1 VNRIPRWN
9 AAIRKEVGPLRTTD
23 QELQRRHREGD
34 TRARDEL
41 IERYLPLA
49 RQLAFRYRDR
59 SEPVA
64 DLNQVAYL
72 GLMAAVDRWDHERGT
87 AFSTFAV
94 PTILGQLRRHFRDS
108 TWLVRPPRDL
118 QELWLDVSRARD
130 ELWQELGR
138 SPTARDVADRLD
150 VTIEQVSD
158 ALQLGST
165 RVADSLDEL
174 LRPDDPD
181 GVTVLDHAA
190 DPDDGYEVADAVIA
204 LEQMSGVLDDRAR
217 EVVRLRY
224 REDLLQREI
233 AERVGCSQMHV
244 SRILREAVSALT
256 DHANSR

>member
-1 VNRIPRWN
+1 MTP
-9 AAIRKEVGPLRTTD
+9 TD
-23 QELQRRHREGD
+23 QQLQRRHREGD

-49 RQLAFRYRDR
+49 RQLASRYRDR

-64 DLNQVAYL
+64 DLVQVAYL
-72 GLMAAVDRWDHERGT
+72 GLMAAVARWDQERGT

-118 QELWLDVSRARD
+118 QELWLEVAKARD

-138 SPTARDVADRLD
+138 SPTARDVAEHLD
-150 VTIEQVSD
+150 VTIEQVTD
-158 ALQLGST
+158 ALQLGAT
-165 RVADSLDEL
+165 RVAESLDEL

-181 GVTVLDHAA
+181 GATALDREA
-190 DPDDGYEVADAVIA
+190 DPHDGYAASDTVITI
-204 LEQMSGVLDDRAR
+204 EQMAGVLDDRAR

-224 REDLLQREI
+224 SEDLLQREI

-244 SRILREAVSALT
+244 SRILRDAVATLA
-256 DHANSR
+256 DHAAR

>member
-1 VNRIPRWN
+1 M
-9 AAIRKEVGPLRTTD
+9 RTTD
-23 QELQRRHREGD
+23 QELQRRHRRGD
-34 TRARDEL
+34 TRAREEL

-49 RQLAFRYRDR
+49 RQLAGRYRDR

-64 DLNQVAYL
+64 DLVQVAYL
-72 GLMAAVDRWDHERGT
+72 GLIAAVDRWDAERGT

-94 PTILGQLRRHFRDS
+94 PTILGSLRRHFRDS

-118 QELWLDVSRARD
+118 QELWLAVSKARD

-158 ALQLGST
+158 ALQLGAT
-165 RVADSLDEL
+165 RVAESLDEL

-181 GVTVLDHAA
+181 GATTLDRAA
-190 DPDDGYEVADAVIA
+190 DPDDGYAVADAVIA

-217 EVVRLRY
+217 EVLRLRY
-224 REDLLQREI
+224 SEDLLQREI

-244 SRILREAVSALT
+244 SRILKQAVAALSA
-256 DHANSR
+256 HATRQMCDA

>member
-1 VNRIPRWN
+1 
-9 AAIRKEVGPLRTTD
+9 VGQLTPTD

-49 RQLAFRYRDR
+49 RQLASRYRDR

-64 DLNQVAYL
+64 DLIQVAYL

-150 VTIEQVSD
+150 VTIEQVTD
-158 ALQLGST
+158 ALQLGAT
-165 RVADSLDEL
+165 RVAESLDEL
-174 LRPDDPD
+174 LRPHDPD
-181 GVTVLDHAA
+181 GATALDREADPHDGYAAA
-190 DPDDGYEVADAVIA
+190 DTFIA
-204 LEQMSGVLDDRAR
+204 IEQMSEVLDDRAR

-224 REDLLQREI
+224 SEDLLQREI

-244 SRILREAVSALT
+244 SRILREAVATLA
-256 DHANSR
+256 DHAAR

>member
-1 VNRIPRWN
+1 
-9 AAIRKEVGPLRTTD
+9 L
-23 QELQRRHREGD
+23 
-34 TRARDEL
+34 
-41 IERYLPLA
+41 
-49 RQLAFRYRDR
+49 
-59 SEPVA
+59 
-64 DLNQVAYL
+64 
-72 GLMAAVDRWDHERGT
+72 
-87 AFSTFAV
+87 STFAV

-138 SPTARDVADRLD
+138 SPTAGDVAGRLG

-158 ALQLGST
+158 ALQLGAA

-174 LRPDDPD
+174 LRPDQPD
-181 GVTVLDHAA
+181 GGTTLEQAA
-190 DPDDGYEVADAVIA
+190 DPDDRYSIADAAIT
-204 LEQMSGVLDDRAR
+204 LDQISGVLDERAR

-244 SRILREAVSALT
+244 SRILRDALGELAE
-256 DHANSR
+256 HAASDA

>member
-1 VNRIPRWN
+1 M
-9 AAIRKEVGPLRTTD
+9 GQLTTTD
-23 QELQRRHREGD
+23 HQLQRRHRAGD

-49 RQLAFRYRDR
+49 RQLAYRYRDR
-59 SEPVA
+59 SEPMA
-64 DLNQVAYL
+64 DLNQVACL
-72 GLMAAVDRWDHERGT
+72 GLMGAVDRWDAERGT

-118 QELWLDVSRARD
+118 QELWLEVSRTRD

-150 VTIEQVSD
+150 VTIEQVTD
-158 ALQLGST
+158 ALQLGAT
-165 RVADSLDEL
+165 RVAESLDQL
-174 LRPDDPD
+174 LRPDEPD
-181 GVTVLDHAA
+181 GVTELDRAA
-190 DPDDGYEVADAVIA
+190 DPHDGYEVADASIVI
-204 LEQMSGVLDDRAR
+204 EQMSGVLDDRAR

-224 REDLLQREI
+224 GEDLLQREI

-244 SRILREAVSALT
+244 SRILRDAVAALAV
-256 DHANSR
+256 HATQ

>member
-1 VNRIPRWN
+1 M
-9 AAIRKEVGPLRTTD
+9 RTTD
-23 QELQRRHREGD
+23 HELQRRHRGGD

-49 RQLAFRYRDR
+49 RQLAYRYRDR

-64 DLNQVAYL
+64 DLHQVAYL
-72 GLMAAVDRWDHERGT
+72 GLVGAVDRWDHTRGT

-118 QELWLDVSRARD
+118 QELWLEVSKARD

-138 SPTARDVADRLD
+138 SPTARDVADRLG
-150 VTIEQVSD
+150 VTMEHVTD
-158 ALQLGST
+158 ALQLGAT
-165 RVADSLDEL
+165 RVAESLDEL

-181 GVTVLDHAA
+181 GATVLDQAA
-190 DPDDGYEVADAVIA
+190 DPDDGYAVADAVIA
-204 LEQMSGVLDDRAR
+204 LEQISGVLDDRAR
-217 EVVRLRY
+217 EVIRLRY
-224 REDLLQREI
+224 SEDLLQREI

-244 SRILREAVSALT
+244 SRILRDAVSVLT
-256 DHANSR
+256 DHAAR

>member
-1 VNRIPRWN
+1 V
-9 AAIRKEVGPLRTTD
+9 RTTD
-23 QELQRRHREGD
+23 QQLQRRHRGGD
-34 TRARDEL
+34 TRAREAL

-49 RQLAFRYRDR
+49 RQLASRYRDR

-64 DLNQVAYL
+64 DLVQVAYL
-72 GLMAAVDRWDHERGT
+72 GLVGAVDRWDPERGS

-118 QELWLDVSRARD
+118 QELWLDVSRTRD

-138 SPTARDVADRLD
+138 SPTAGDVADRLG
-150 VTIEQVSD
+150 VSIEQVSD
-158 ALQLGST
+158 ALQLGAT
-165 RVADSLDEL
+165 RVAESLDEL

-181 GVTVLDHAA
+181 GATVIDRAA
-190 DPDDGYEVADAVIA
+190 DPDDRYAVADATIA

-224 REDLLQREI
+224 GEDLLQREI

-244 SRILREAVSALT
+244 SRILREAVSALSERAARQMC
-256 DHANSR
+256 DA

>member
-1 VNRIPRWN
+1 
-9 AAIRKEVGPLRTTD
+9 
-23 QELQRRHREGD
+23 
-34 TRARDEL
+34 L

-49 RQLAFRYRDR
+49 RKLANRYRDR

-64 DLNQVAYL
+64 DLHQVAFV
-72 GLMAAVDRWDHERGT
+72 GLIAAVDRWDPDRGT

-118 QELWLDVSRARD
+118 QELWLEVSKARD

-138 SPTARDVADRLD
+138 SPTARDVANRLG
-150 VTIEQVSD
+150 VTIEQVTD

-165 RVADSLDEL
+165 RMAESLDEL

-181 GVTVLDHAA
+181 GGTALDRAA
-190 DPDDGYEVADAVIA
+190 DPDDAFALADAVIA
-204 LEQMSGVLDDRAR
+204 LDQMSDVLDDRAR

-224 REDLLQREI
+224 SEDLLQREI
-233 AERVGCSQMHV
+233 AARVGCSQMHV
-244 SRILREAVSALT
+244 SRVLRDAVATLT
-256 DHANSR
+256 EHAAAR

>member
-1 VNRIPRWN
+1 
-9 AAIRKEVGPLRTTD
+9 VGQLRTSD
-23 QELQRRHREGD
+23 HELQRRHHAGD

-49 RQLAFRYRDR
+49 RQLASRYRDR

-64 DLNQVAYL
+64 DLIQVAYL
-72 GLMAAVDRWDHERGT
+72 GLMAAVDRWDPARGT

-118 QELWLDVSRARD
+118 QELWLEVSKTRD

-138 SPTARDVADRLD
+138 SPTARDVANRLG

-181 GVTVLDHAA
+181 GATALDREA
-190 DPDDGYEVADAVIA
+190 DPHDGYEAADTVITI
-204 LEQMSGVLDDRAR
+204 EQMSGALDDRAR

-224 REDLLQREI
+224 SEDLLQREI

-244 SRILREAVSALT
+244 SRILRDAVAVLA
-256 DHANSR
+256 DQANRQSCDV

>member
-1 VNRIPRWN
+1 M
-9 AAIRKEVGPLRTTD
+9 RTTD
-23 QELQRRHREGD
+23 HELQRRYRGGES
-34 TRARDEL
+34 RARDEL

-49 RQLAFRYRDR
+49 RQLAYRYRDR

-72 GLMAAVDRWDHERGT
+72 GLMGAVDRWDHERGT

-118 QELWLDVSRARD
+118 QELWLEVSRARD

-138 SPTARDVADRLD
+138 SPTARDVAERLG
-150 VTIEQVSD
+150 VTIEEVSD
-158 ALQLGST
+158 ALQLGAT
-165 RVADSLDEL
+165 RVAESLDEL

-181 GVTVLDHAA
+181 GATALERAA
-190 DPDDGYEVADAVIA
+190 DPDDDYAAADAVIA
-204 LEQMSGVLDDRAR
+204 LEQISDVLDDRAR

-224 REDLLQREI
+224 GEDLLQREI

-244 SRILREAVSALT
+244 SRILRDALSALT
-256 DHANSR
+256 DHANRQTCDA

>member
-1 VNRIPRWN
+1 M
-9 AAIRKEVGPLRTTD
+9 RTTD
-23 QELQRRHREGD
+23 QELQRRHRRGD

-49 RQLAFRYRDR
+49 RQLALRYRDR

-64 DLNQVAYL
+64 DLIQVAYL
-72 GLMAAVDRWDHERGT
+72 GLVAAVDRWDHRRGT

-118 QELWLDVSRARD
+118 QERWLDVSRARD

-138 SPTARDVADRLD
+138 SPTAGDVAERLD
-150 VTIEQVSD
+150 MTIEQVSD
-158 ALQLGST
+158 ALQLGAA
-165 RVADSLDEL
+165 RVAESLDEL
-174 LRPDDPD
+174 LRPDEAD
-181 GVTVLDHAA
+181 GATALDRAA
-190 DPDDGYEVADAVIA
+190 DPGDGYAVADASIA
-204 LEQMSGVLDDRAR
+204 LEQISGVLDDRAR

-224 REDLLQREI
+224 GEDLLQREI

-244 SRILREAVSALT
+244 SRILKDAVSALAE
-256 DHANSR
+256 HAARPMCDA

>member
-1 VNRIPRWN
+1 
-9 AAIRKEVGPLRTTD
+9 VGQLRTTD
-23 QELQRRHREGD
+23 HELQRRYRGGES
-34 TRARDEL
+34 RARDEL

-49 RQLAFRYRDR
+49 RQLAYRYRDR

-64 DLNQVAYL
+64 DLTQVAYL
-72 GLMAAVDRWDHERGT
+72 GLMGAVDRWDHERGT

-118 QELWLDVSRARD
+118 QELWLEVSRARD

-138 SPTARDVADRLD
+138 SPTARDVAERLG
-150 VTIEQVSD
+150 VTIEEVSD
-158 ALQLGST
+158 ALQLGAT
-165 RVADSLDEL
+165 RVAESLDEL

-181 GVTVLDHAA
+181 GATVLERAA
-190 DPDDGYEVADAVIA
+190 DPEDDFAAADAVIA

-224 REDLLQREI
+224 GEDLLQREI

-244 SRILREAVSALT
+244 SRILRDAVSALAE
-256 DHANSR
+256 HAAR

>member
-1 VNRIPRWN
+1 MTP
-9 AAIRKEVGPLRTTD
+9 TD
-23 QELQRRHREGD
+23 QQLQRRHREGD
-34 TRARDEL
+34 ARARDEL

-49 RQLAFRYRDR
+49 RQLASRYRDR

-64 DLNQVAYL
+64 DLIQVAYL
-72 GLMAAVDRWDHERGT
+72 GLMAAVNRWDHERGT

-118 QELWLDVSRARD
+118 QELWLEVSRARD

-150 VTIEQVSD
+150 VTLEQVSD
-158 ALQLGST
+158 ALQLGAT
-165 RVADSLDEL
+165 RVAESLDEL
-174 LRPDDPD
+174 LRPDDPE
-181 GVTVLDHAA
+181 GATVLDREA
-190 DPDDGYEVADAVIA
+190 DPHDGYADADTVIA
-204 LEQMSGVLDDRAR
+204 IEQMSGVLDDRAR

-224 REDLLQREI
+224 SEDLLQREI

-244 SRILREAVSALT
+244 SRILRDAVSALAE
-256 DHANSR
+256 HAAR

>member
-1 VNRIPRWN
+1 MTP
-9 AAIRKEVGPLRTTD
+9 TD
-23 QELQRRHREGD
+23 QQLQRRHREGD
-34 TRARDEL
+34 TPARDQL

-49 RQLAFRYRDR
+49 RQLASRYRDR

-64 DLNQVAYL
+64 DLIQVAYL

-118 QELWLDVSRARD
+118 QELWLEVSKARD

-150 VTIEQVSD
+150 VTLEQVTD
-158 ALQLGST
+158 ALQLGAT
-165 RVADSLDEL
+165 RVAESLDEL
-174 LRPDDPD
+174 LRPDDPEGATALDREADPHD
-181 GVTVLDHAA
+181 GYAAA
-190 DPDDGYEVADAVIA
+190 DEVIA
-204 LEQMSGVLDDRAR
+204 IEQMAGVLDDRAR

-224 REDLLQREI
+224 SEDLLQREI

-244 SRILREAVSALT
+244 SRILRDAVATLA
-256 DHANSR
+256 DHATR

>member
-1 VNRIPRWN
+1 
-9 AAIRKEVGPLRTTD
+9 LRTTD
-23 QELQRRHREGD
+23 QELQRRHRRGD

-49 RQLAFRYRDR
+49 RQLALRYRDR

-64 DLNQVAYL
+64 DLIQVAYL
-72 GLMAAVDRWDHERGT
+72 GLMAAVDRWDAERGT

-118 QELWLDVSRARD
+118 QERWLDVSRARD

-158 ALQLGST
+158 ALQLGAA
-165 RVADSLDEL
+165 RVADSLDDL
-174 LRPDDPD
+174 LRPDEPD
-181 GVTVLDHAA
+181 GATALDHAA
-190 DPDDGYEVADAVIA
+190 DPGDGYAVADAVIA
-204 LEQMSGVLDDRAR
+204 IEQMSSVLDDRAR

-224 REDLLQREI
+224 SEDLLQREI

-244 SRILREAVSALT
+244 SRILRDAVSALAE
-256 DHANSR
+256 HATRQRCDAYGR

>member
-1 VNRIPRWN
+1 M
-9 AAIRKEVGPLRTTD
+9 RTTD
-23 QELQRRHREGD
+23 QELQRRHRGGD
-34 TRARDEL
+34 TPARDEL

-49 RQLAFRYRDR
+49 RQLASRYRDR

-64 DLNQVAYL
+64 DLVQVAYL
-72 GLMAAVDRWDHERGT
+72 GLMAAVDRWDPGRGT

-118 QELWLDVSRARD
+118 QELWLDVSKARD

-138 SPTARDVADRLD
+138 SPTARDVADRLG
-150 VTIEQVSD
+150 VTVEQVSD
-158 ALQLGST
+158 ALQLGVT
-165 RVADSLDEL
+165 RVAESLDEL

-181 GVTVLDHAA
+181 GATVLDHAA
-190 DPDDGYEVADAVIA
+190 DPEDGYAVADAVIA
-204 LEQMSGVLDDRAR
+204 LEQISGVLDDRAR

-224 REDLLQREI
+224 TEDLLQREI

-244 SRILREAVSALT
+244 SRILKDAVSALSE
-256 DHANSR
+256 HAMCDA

>member
-1 VNRIPRWN
+1 M
-9 AAIRKEVGPLRTTD
+9 RTTD
-23 QELQRRHREGD
+23 QELQRRHRGGD

-49 RQLAFRYRDR
+49 RQLAWRYRDR

-64 DLNQVAYL
+64 DLVQVANL
-72 GLMAAVDRWDHERGT
+72 ALIAAVDRWDAERGT

-94 PTILGQLRRHFRDS
+94 PTILGSLRRHFRDS

-118 QELWLDVSRARD
+118 QELWLAVSKARD

-158 ALQLGST
+158 ALQLGVA
-165 RVADSLDEL
+165 RVAESLDEL

-181 GVTVLDHAA
+181 GATALDRAA
-190 DPDDGYEVADAVIA
+190 DPDDGYATADAVIA

-217 EVVRLRY
+217 EVLRLRY
-224 REDLLQREI
+224 SEDLLQREI

-244 SRILREAVSALT
+244 SRILKEAVAALSA
-256 DHANSR
+256 HATRQMCDA